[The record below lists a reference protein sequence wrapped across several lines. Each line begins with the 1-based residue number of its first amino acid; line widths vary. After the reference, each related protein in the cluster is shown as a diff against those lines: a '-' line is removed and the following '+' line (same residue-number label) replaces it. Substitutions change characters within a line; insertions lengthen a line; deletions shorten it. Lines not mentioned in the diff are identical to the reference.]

1 MILRR
6 FIVPETGCASYLFGC
21 TSKGQVGVVDP
32 HVELVEDYIEAAA
45 AAGARIAQVF
55 DTHVHADHPIDIALD
70 RLQAHDGILPVV
82 DRADARHVE
91 GVIVRN
97 DLQVRMP
104 PGPGSATDGT
114 GP

>member
-55 DTHVHADHPIDIALD
+55 DTHVHADHPCDC
-70 RLQAHDGILPVV
+70 RK
-82 DRADARHVE
+82 AR
-91 GVIVRN
+91 
-97 DLQVRMP
+97 P
-104 PGPGSATDGT
+104 WTSTSSPSGT
-114 GP
+114 ARRSC